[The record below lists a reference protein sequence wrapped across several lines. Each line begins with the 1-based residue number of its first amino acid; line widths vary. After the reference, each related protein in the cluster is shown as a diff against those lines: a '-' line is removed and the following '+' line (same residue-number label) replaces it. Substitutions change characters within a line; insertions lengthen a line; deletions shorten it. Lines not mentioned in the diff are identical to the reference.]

1 MTGLDAVSVPV
12 VEYVGVLL
20 ADAATPTVR
29 LAVRVGVPD
38 APDDALAVEL
48 MDTDAP
54 RVRLPE
60 RVLVLEKLI
69 VSDGVEVA
77 LAVGGKDSDA
87 ETPCVFDAVAAV
99 LLVAEAATERDTVTA
114 AVVDADAPSDTD
126 AVAFGVVAAVS
137 DAVAAAEGD
146 TVTAAVVDADAPSDT
161 DAVAFGV
168 VAAVSDAV
176 AAAEGDTVMAAVVDA
191 DAPSDTDAVVFDV
204 AVSVIAGDGNADEE
218 AEDNTV
224 AAIEGDTETETD
236 TVTEALDATAT
247 AEADTLAV
255 AIVDADGLR
264 ETNPLTVTLAG
275 MLGETLVLALV
286 EGDRVTLRPP
296 VADVDG
302 DASCDADTLAD
313 GEPEA
318 DTVGETAACDA
329 LALPTTDGKPETV
342 GDAAPA
348 A

>member
-77 LAVGGKDSDA
+77 LVVGGKDSDA

-114 AVVDADAPSDTD
+114 ALVDADAPNDTD

-146 TVTAAVVDADAPSDT
+146 TVTAAVA
-161 DAVAFGV
+161 
-168 VAAVSDAV
+168 
-176 AAAEGDTVMAAVVDA
+176 DA

-247 AEADTLAV
+247 AEADTLAI

-286 EGDRVTLRPP
+286 EGDRVSLRPP

-329 LALPTTDGKPETV
+329 LALPTTDGEPETV

>member
-146 TVTAAVVDADAPSDT
+146 TV
-161 DAVAFGV
+161 
-168 VAAVSDAV
+168 
-176 AAAEGDTVMAAVVDA
+176 MAAVVDA

-264 ETNPLTVTLAG
+264 ETIPLTVTLAG

-329 LALPTTDGKPETV
+329 LALPTTDGEPETV

>member
-77 LAVGGKDSDA
+77 LVVGGKDSDA

-114 AVVDADAPSDTD
+114 ALVDADAPNDTD

-146 TVTAAVVDADAPSDT
+146 TVTAAVVDADEPRP
-161 DAVAFGV
+161 VG
-168 VAAVSDAV
+168 
-176 AAAEGDTVMAAVVDA
+176 
-191 DAPSDTDAVVFDV
+191 
-204 AVSVIAGDGNADEE
+204 
-218 AEDNTV
+218 
-224 AAIEGDTETETD
+224 
-236 TVTEALDATAT
+236 
-247 AEADTLAV
+247 
-255 AIVDADGLR
+255 
-264 ETNPLTVTLAG
+264 
-275 MLGETLVLALV
+275 
-286 EGDRVTLRPP
+286 GDRANQRRHGQLGQPGALT
-296 VADVDG
+296 
-302 DASCDADTLAD
+302 T
-313 GEPEA
+313 GEV
-318 DTVGETAACDA
+318 VGLTGCGGHAAQGA
-329 LALPTTDGKPETV
+329 GA
-342 GDAAPA
+342 
-348 A
+348 

>member
-1 MTGLDAVSVPV
+1 MTGLEGDSVPV

-146 TVTAAVVDADAPSDT
+146 TV
-161 DAVAFGV
+161 
-168 VAAVSDAV
+168 
-176 AAAEGDTVMAAVVDA
+176 MAAVVDA

-264 ETNPLTVTLAG
+264 ETIPLTVTLAG

-329 LALPTTDGKPETV
+329 LALPTTDGEPETV